1 MPPSVAGM
9 LTTMRVQVSSRKSVG
24 DGRADALIR
33 RFAASGR
40 PVVDAFVSEVF
51 IVDGVPSL
59 TDALAREL
67 FCDPVAQTV
76 RIDDDAAPAEEKDAA
91 PDADWSFVVEVTY
104 RPGVTDPVAT
114 SIHDALVSE
123 FGSLPPDAI
132 VQTGRQ
138 YFLRVDPAPGGGTPT
153 PAAIAAHLYNPLIEH
168 ATVITRAEWESGV
181 RPRSRYATVVA
192 TEVPHVDRI
201 DVAAMSDAQLEAL
214 SRDRLLALSLA
225 ELAAVREYYANPSVR
240 TERDS
245 TGIGATATDVE
256 LEMIAQTWSE
266 HCKHKIFAAKVR
278 YRESEPA
285 AARRTGDVQEIDG
298 LFGSY
303 IKATTDAVG
312 DERFVKS
319 VFHDN
324 AGVIRFDDETLICIK
339 AETHN
344 SPSALDPYGG
354 AITGIVG
361 VNRDIM
367 GTGKGARPIFNTDVL
382 CFGHHDTPPGLLPA
396 GLLHPRVVMEGVH
409 RGIVDGGN
417 QSGIP
422 VAAGAFLFDES
433 YTGKPLVFC
442 GTGGVLPATIDG
454 EPSWIKHT
462 EPGDLAVMVGGRIG
476 KDGIHGATFSS
487 LALDETSPTS
497 AVQIGEPITQK
508 KMAEFLLEAR
518 DRLLYKGITDN
529 GAGGLSSSFGE
540 MARDSG
546 GVRIDLDGCPL
557 KYHGLAAWE
566 ILVSESQERMSLAVS
581 PSTWPALA
589 ALAVRHGVEVSV
601 VGEFTDSGA
610 VIVTHQGAIV
620 ADLSLDFLHD
630 GVPQLVL
637 DAHWPGPGR
646 GAPLSAGFERAVDTA
661 AAASPRA
668 ALLALIADPNIGSKE
683 QLVRQYDHEVQAGSV
698 VKPFCG
704 RDANGPTDGGVIRPR
719 LDSTQGLTVT
729 HGICPRYG
737 DRDTY
742 EMAVA
747 AVDEAVRAHVVLGGD
762 PARMA
767 ALDNFC
773 WPDPVVSES
782 TPDGAYKMA
791 QLVRACR
798 GLADACR
805 AYRLPLVSGKDSMK
819 NDARLGG
826 VKVSIRPTLLVTLTG
841 IVPDVRHALTSAF
854 SAPGDRIYLLGG
866 DNPVLDGSAYERIC
880 GRPAGRGDAS
890 DPADRADRA
899 DAPTVIGCDGKA
911 AEELDANARLYAALH
926 RAICDGLV
934 QSAHD
939 LSDGGFAVA
948 VAECAIGGKLGANVS
963 LPAGDGPAPTAL
975 FGERFGRILVTVR
988 PDDTTEFARL
998 MDGVPAADIG
1008 AVTADPRVV
1017 IASPDPIEWSINEL
1031 TDAWNAF
1038 GRSIGFDGAPRTVR
1052 NARRAKDAQRS
1063 VNVTVRTE
1071 PATPPS
1077 GARPRV
1083 VMLTGLGINADRELA
1098 AAFEI
1103 AGATVDRV
1111 HVNELI
1117 SDPSRIDA
1125 AGIVALPGGFS
1136 YGDHV
1141 GSGMML
1147 AHRLRTLRS
1156 HLDRFRQSGRLI
1168 LGICNGFQ
1176 VLVKMGILPDLDA
1189 RWEREATLVHNAS
1202 GRFEDSWVTIARDP
1216 SCRSA
1221 WLDGIDVLDVPI
1233 RHGEGRFVVRDDEVL
1248 ARIERERLVAF
1259 RYSGRNPNGSSGS
1272 IAGIV
1277 DRSGTVLGM
1286 MPHPEAFLIEQN
1298 HPLWRHRH
1306 IDPECGLR
1314 LFANAVAA
1322 VR

>member
-1 MPPSVAGM
+1 
-9 LTTMRVQVSSRKSVG
+9 MRIQVSSRSSVG
-24 DGRADALIR
+24 DGRADALVR
-33 RFAASGR
+33 RLQTLGSLASAA
-40 PVVDAFVSEVF
+40 VVSDIF

-59 TDALAREL
+59 TAALAREL

-76 RIDDDAAPAEEKDAA
+76 RIDDDAAPDQS
-91 PDADWSFVVEVTY
+91 DWSFVVEVTY

-114 SIHDALVSE
+114 SVRDALASE
-123 FGSLPPDAI
+123 FGSLPTEAV

-138 YFLRVDPAPGGGTPT
+138 YFLRVAPEATGEPAPAPF
-153 PAAIAAHLYNPLIEH
+153 AAHLHNPLIEH
-168 ATVITRAEWESGV
+168 ATVITRAEWESGI
-181 RPRSRYATVVA
+181 RPPSHYPTVA
-192 TEVPHVDRI
+192 PTSVPPVDRI
-201 DVAAMSDAQLEAL
+201 DVAAMSDAQLDAL
-214 SRDRLLALSLA
+214 SRDRLLALSRA
-225 ELAAVREYYANPSVR
+225 ELTAVRGYYASEAVR
-240 TERDS
+240 AERER
-245 TGIGATATDVE
+245 TGIGAAATDVE

-278 YRESEPA
+278 YRETDT
-285 AARRTGDVQEIDG
+285 RGTGGRTGDDGGIQEIDG
-298 LFGSY
+298 LFRTY

-324 AGVIRFDDETLICIK
+324 AGVIRFDDDTLVCIK

-382 CFGHHDTPPGLLPA
+382 CFGHHDTPGDRLPD

-442 GTGGVLPATIDG
+442 GTGGVLPATVDG

-557 KYHGLAAWE
+557 KYPGLAAWE

-581 PSTWPALA
+581 PSTWPALSELA
-589 ALAVRHGVEVSV
+589 ARHGVEVSV
-601 VGEFTDSGA
+601 VGEFTDSGN
-610 VIVTHQGAIV
+610 VLVTHRGEVV
-620 ADLSLDFLHD
+620 ADLSLGFLHD
-630 GVPQLVL
+630 GVPQMVL
-637 DAHWPGPGR
+637 DAAWPGPGR
-646 GAPLSAGFERAVDTA
+646 VAPPSAGFERAADLA
-661 AAASPRA
+661 AAASPRT
-668 ALLALIADPNIGSKE
+668 ALLALLADPNIGSKE

-704 RDANGPTDGGVIRPR
+704 RDANAPTDGGVIRPR

-841 IVPDVRHALTSAF
+841 IVPDVRRALTSAF
-854 SAPGDRIYLLGG
+854 VAPGDRIFLLGG
-866 DNPVLDGSAYERIC
+866 DEPVLSGSAYERIC
-880 GRPAGRGDAS
+880 GRAVDGGDSGTGAPS
-890 DPADRADRA
+890 ADAP
-899 DAPTVIGCDGKA
+899 APTVIGSDGKT

-926 RAICDGLV
+926 GAIRDGLV
-934 QSAHD
+934 ASAHD

-948 VAECAIGGKLGANVS
+948 IAECAIGGGLGAEVT
-963 LPAGDGPAPTAL
+963 LPAADDRAVPAL
-975 FGERFGRILVTVR
+975 FGERFGRIVVTVATE
-988 PDDTTEFARL
+988 DAVEFARR
-998 MDGVPAADIG
+998 MDGVRATDIG
-1008 AVTADPRVV
+1008 TVTDAPRVA
-1017 IASPDPIEWSINEL
+1017 ISAPDPIEWSLTEL

-1038 GRSIGFDGAPRTVR
+1038 GRSIGADDAPRTVH
-1052 NARRAKDAQRS
+1052 
-1063 VNVTVRTE
+1063 
-1071 PATPPS
+1071 
-1077 GARPRV
+1077 
-1083 VMLTGLGINADRELA
+1083 
-1098 AAFEI
+1098 
-1103 AGATVDRV
+1103 AG
-1111 HVNELI
+1111 
-1117 SDPSRIDA
+1117 DA
-1125 AGIVALPGGFS
+1125 A
-1136 YGDHV
+1136 
-1141 GSGMML
+1141 
-1147 AHRLRTLRS
+1147 T
-1156 HLDRFRQSGRLI
+1156 
-1168 LGICNGFQ
+1168 
-1176 VLVKMGILPDLDA
+1176 
-1189 RWEREATLVHNAS
+1189 AS
-1202 GRFEDSWVTIARDP
+1202 QEP
-1216 SCRSA
+1216 S
-1221 WLDGIDVLDVPI
+1221 
-1233 RHGEGRFVVRDDEVL
+1233 
-1248 ARIERERLVAF
+1248 
-1259 RYSGRNPNGSSGS
+1259 NPSP
-1272 IAGIV
+1272 A
-1277 DRSGTVLGM
+1277 D
-1286 MPHPEAFLIEQN
+1286 
-1298 HPLWRHRH
+1298 
-1306 IDPECGLR
+1306 
-1314 LFANAVAA
+1314 
-1322 VR
+1322 